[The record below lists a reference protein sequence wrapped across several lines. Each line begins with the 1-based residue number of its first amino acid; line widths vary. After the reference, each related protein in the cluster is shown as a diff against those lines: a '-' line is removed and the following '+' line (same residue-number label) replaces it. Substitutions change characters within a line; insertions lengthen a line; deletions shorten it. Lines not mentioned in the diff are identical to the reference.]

1 MKNILLGINDLHD
14 VLMKSGENCDN
25 LIYVYELLGYS
36 CNCYLSAVF
45 NIIGKIWLI
54 NYHNIQHIASANG
67 MLVNVTEDRMYYV
80 IMYECTHGFFKP
92 KGGTL
97 SATENTKTSL
107 TLTVRGHFNE
117 TIKIKRD
124 NIHVIIK

>member
-67 MLVNVTEDRMYYV
+67 MLVNVTEDRM
-80 IMYECTHGFFKP
+80 
-92 KGGTL
+92 
-97 SATENTKTSL
+97 
-107 TLTVRGHFNE
+107 
-117 TIKIKRD
+117 
-124 NIHVIIK
+124 